1 MITISKKKFKQYF
14 ESKMYSLYAQPINEA
29 SNEQHLNVLAS
40 VLKDLIA
47 KKWVDTR
54 IDTEKE
60 VYYFSIE

>member
-1 MITISKKKFKQYF
+1 MITISKMKFKQYF

-47 KKWVDTR
+47 KNGWTQGLIQRKKY
-54 IDTEKE
+54 II
-60 VYYFSIE
+60 FQ